1 MIKVEPKNSETGDE
15 GTKPQISEFT
25 KEPRLFCVF
34 LWPLESCVCCV
45 KKDKGRTTYR
55 VSLGVCLK
63 ETLPP
68 QQLRREVGPMMC
80 QGV

>member
-45 KKDKGRTTYR
+45 KEDKGKDDIQSVSWCVLKRNITTAT
-55 VSLGVCLK
+55 VK
-63 ETLPP
+63 A
-68 QQLRREVGPMMC
+68 
-80 QGV
+80 